1 VSVRIGISGHGRLGG
16 LVAEAAD
23 DLELVWALGR
33 DGTPDPDID
42 VALDLSN
49 ADAAPDHLAWCAATG
64 TDLVIGATGW
74 DRAALTPAPRVGW
87 LRQQCHLVCELGL
100 PGAAEVHTPA
110 AVPTRVGACAQWPGP
125 RGSLRGRHTTDQRT
139 CGPGL
144 TVSSKISQV
153 RVALTPGIA

>member
-1 VSVRIGISGHGRLGG
+1 VSVRIGIFGHGRLGG

-74 DRAALTPAPRVGW
+74 D
-87 LRQQCHLVCELGL
+87 
-100 PGAAEVHTPA
+100 
-110 AVPTRVGACAQWPGP
+110 GP
-125 RGSLRGRHTTDQRT
+125 H
-139 CGPGL
+139 
-144 TVSSKISQV
+144 
-153 RVALTPGIA
+153 